1 MRGTFVNTLSDMM
14 IRDERIIV
22 VTADMGFAT
31 FEALRD
37 KFPKRFI
44 NTGVSE
50 ANAAGVSAG
59 LAMSGYT
66 VFFYAQAEFVTLRCF
81 EQVRLDIASNNLNVK
96 LVGTSSGYTLG
107 QYGVSHF
114 ALEDVAVMR
123 ALPNMSI
130 FCPGDLYEAE
140 EITKLACSFNGP
152 AYIRIGRSNSAK
164 DVRIHPKLPKINA
177 GEPITVMEGGGPTI
191 VSTGSMLFLAKE
203 AADLLR
209 KSGASAKLVSL
220 PTIKPLNEKKI
231 LSLFK
236 NTKSIYVLEEHSA
249 IGGLGT
255 AIAEIVADYGLPY
268 RVVRLGT
275 ADTFLHTTGSRDYLL
290 SLSGLTPNIIAD
302 KIKGDAR
309 L

>member
-14 IRDERIIV
+14 VKDERIIV

-107 QYGVSHF
+107 QYGISHF
-114 ALEDVAVMR
+114 ALEDVAAMR
-123 ALPNMSI
+123 ALPNMTI
-130 FCPGDLYEAE
+130 FCPGDIHEAE
-140 EITKLACSFNGP
+140 EVTKLACSFRGS

-164 DVRIHPKLPKINA
+164 DVHTHSKPPKIKV
-177 GEPITVMEGGGPTI
+177 GEPITVTEGSGPTI

-203 AADLLR
+203 TAELLNR
-209 KSGASAKLVSL
+209 KGVNAKLISL

-231 LSLFK
+231 LNLFK

-255 AIAEIVADYGLPY
+255 AIAEIVADHGLPY

-290 SLSGLTPNIIAD
+290 SLSGLTPNLIAK
-302 KIKGDAR
+302 KILKDI
-309 L
+309 